1 MLKVC
6 LVCIELFG
14 RGVHGGFGRA
24 TRIIGHALSKRNVE
38 VTAVIPQRE
47 GSRDRDRE
55 YLLDGIRVREF
66 PPRAFWNSTELFR
79 QTDADVFHSQDPSLS
94 TWLAMRAMPRR
105 AHVVTFRDTME
116 SRDWKIEFRHAGPA
130 GRGTL
135 GYALYVD
142 NVLVNRAVRRADALY
157 CAAEFLIPKACR
169 KYRLVRPPRLLPT
182 PVEVPA
188 QAIKAT
194 RPTVCFVGRLH
205 RRKRPE
211 RFLDLAVA
219 FPDVH
224 FICVGGTNDREY
236 EEQLRRTYAHLANV
250 EVAGTIDQF
259 ETDRLHQIFEKSWIL
274 VNTAAREGLPNTFLE
289 AAAHRC
295 AILSFVDPD
304 GFASRFGYHAADDR
318 ELASGLARLLDDR
331 RWKPLGEAGCEFV
344 KSVFGIEHAIDRHM
358 DAYEQALGARARAP
372 RPSAAMESRMRE

>member
-24 TRIIGHALSKRNVE
+24 TRIIGNALSKRNVE

-47 GSRDRDRE
+47 GSRDRE

-66 PPRAFWNSTELFR
+66 PPRAFWSSTELFR
-79 QTDADVFHSQDPSLS
+79 QTDADIFHSQDPSLS
-94 TWLAMRAMPRR
+94 TWLAMKAMPKR

-116 SRDWKIEFRHAGPA
+116 PRDWKIEFRHRGPS

-135 GYALYVD
+135 EYALYVD

-157 CAAEFLIPKACR
+157 CAAEFLIPRASR
-169 KYRLVRPPRLLPT
+169 KYRLPQQPRFLPT
-182 PVEVPA
+182 PVDVPA
-188 QAIKAT
+188 DVVKAT
-194 RPTVCFVGRLH
+194 KPTVCFVGRLH

-211 RFLDLAVA
+211 QFLDLAME
-219 FPDVH
+219 FPDVD
-224 FICVGGTNDREY
+224 FICVGGTNERAY
-236 EEQLRRTYAHLANV
+236 EEQLRRTYEHLPNV
-250 EVAGTIDQF
+250 EMTGTIDQF
-259 ETDRLHQIFEKSWIL
+259 QTDRLHRIFEKSWIL

-295 AILSFVDPD
+295 AILSGVDPD
-304 GFASRFGYHAADDR
+304 GFASRFGYHASDDE
-318 ELASGLARLLDDR
+318 ELARGLACLLADR
-331 RWKPLGEAGCEFV
+331 RWKTLGDAGCEFV
-344 KSVFGIEHAIDRHM
+344 KSVFGLEHAIERHL
-358 DAYEQALGARARAP
+358 DAYQQALVARAGPRA
-372 RPSAAMESRMRE
+372 RVGNGIKDA